1 MCTLL
6 ARRGGASEQESSR
19 RLKTQFLVELDG
31 SGSDDG
37 AVSSSTP
44 AAGSVS
50 GSSAA
55 STVGGGAPPRSGHVL
70 IMAAT
75 NIPQCLDDA
84 VIRRFVKRVY
94 VSLPNGDAR
103 KALMASLFGVGVRHS
118 LSRADVAL
126 LVKRSEGYSGSD
138 LAAVCREAAL
148 GPLRSLGADVAHAS
162 AASVRPVSLADF
174 TAALAAVRP
183 SVPKHALVE
192 LEQWNVKF
200 GSKASPGAASTW
212 ARSGGA
218 AASTS
223 AAAPPQRG
231 APPPLARARSTGSS
245 GGASL
250 HQRPSPLSAF
260 GALRLGR
267 GASPA
272 SAAPR
277 GANLDTVVIPE
288 YMTLSVPPPD
298 LPRRGRAQ
306 SARAASN
313 GSSGPSG
320 AGAAAGGGYFDG
332 CRAS

>member
-1 MCTLL
+1 M
-6 ARRGGASEQESSR
+6 
-19 RLKTQFLVELDG
+19 
-31 SGSDDG
+31 
-37 AVSSSTP
+37 
-44 AAGSVS
+44 
-50 GSSAA
+50 
-55 STVGGGAPPRSGHVL
+55 L

-94 VSLPNGDAR
+94 VSLPNGEAR

-118 LSRADVAL
+118 LTRADVAL

-200 GSKASPGAASTW
+200 GSKASPGVASTW

-218 AASTS
+218 AASS
-223 AAAPPQRG
+223 AQQQKAPPL
-231 APPPLARARSTGSS
+231 LARAHSM
-245 GGASL
+245 L
-250 HQRPSPLSAF
+250 PAF

-267 GASPA
+267 GAAPA
-272 SAAPR
+272 PAGPR
-277 GANLDTVVIPE
+277 GATLGAAVIPD

-306 SARAASN
+306 SARAAS
-313 GSSGPSG
+313 SGPSGPSRPSG
-320 AGAAAGGGYFDG
+320 AGAAAGGGYFDS